1 MAADP
6 GNQKLGADMI
16 PIPIAAAGIS
26 AGASLA
32 GAWLNSN
39 ATQEANMMNAYNAA
53 MNRQAT
59 AVENDA
65 SRQFAREV
73 NQEAAVNNDLN
84 RQINLKINADNLAL
98 QREFAQNGV
107 SWRVEDAKRAG
118 LHPLAALGG
127 TGASFSP
134 MAHISG
140 SSGGGA
146 QGSSSGFAASPSAI
160 PDHSMGNALHS
171 MGSDISRAMLQT
183 ANSSARNDTYTAATQ
198 ALTLQNQG
206 LQNELLKSQLARARQ
221 NPSPSMPTNERYLVD
236 GQGSTSNRPGLVET
250 KPMERIPGAP
260 EALHSEPAAV
270 TDVGYARTVSG
281 GYTPIPSK
289 DVKERIEDNLILET
303 IWAFR
308 NNLMPSIS
316 NHNFAPPPVPLRQ
329 GHQWTFNPFNQ
340 EYRQQPTRFHERF
353 TGRR

>member
-1 MAADP
+1 
-6 GNQKLGADMI
+6 MI

-32 GAWLNSN
+32 GAWMNSN

-53 MNRQAT
+53 LTRQAT

-73 NQEAAVNNDLN
+73 NQAQAVENSLNRADNQALMAQNMRINNDN
-84 RQINLKINADNLAL
+84 IAL

-107 SWRVEDAKRAG
+107 SWRVADAIKAG

-140 SSGGGA
+140 GSPTQAGNA

-160 PDHSMGNALHS
+160 PDHAMGNALHS

-183 ANSSARNDTYTAATQ
+183 ANSSTRNDTYTAATQ

-221 NPSPSMPTNERYLVD
+221 NSSPSMPTNERYLVD
-236 GQGSTSNRPGLVET
+236 GQGQTSNRPGLVES
-250 KPMERIPGAP
+250 KPMERTPGAP

-281 GYTPIPSK
+281 GYTPVPSK
-289 DVKERIEDNLILET
+289 DVKERIEDNLILEA

-316 NHNFAPPPVPLRQ
+316 NHNFAPPPVPLKQ
-329 GHQWTFNPFNQ
+329 GHHWTFNPFAQ
-340 EYRQQPTRFHERF
+340 EYRQQPSRFHERF